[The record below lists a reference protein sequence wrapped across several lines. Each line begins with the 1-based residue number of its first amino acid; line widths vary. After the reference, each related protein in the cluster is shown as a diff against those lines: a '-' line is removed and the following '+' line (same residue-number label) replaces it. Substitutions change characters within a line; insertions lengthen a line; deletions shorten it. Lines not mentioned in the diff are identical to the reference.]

1 MRGARAGGSL
11 RARGWSMAENSVFNF
26 PNVLATNQLF
36 HQLMH
41 HQSSMSPSQSAA
53 PAAASVAACALRTQL
68 VMHGAMTG

>member
-41 HQSSMSPSQSAA
+41 HQSSMSPLA
-53 PAAASVAACALRTQL
+53 PQLLRSPRVLFERSLSCT
-68 VMHGAMTG
+68 VR